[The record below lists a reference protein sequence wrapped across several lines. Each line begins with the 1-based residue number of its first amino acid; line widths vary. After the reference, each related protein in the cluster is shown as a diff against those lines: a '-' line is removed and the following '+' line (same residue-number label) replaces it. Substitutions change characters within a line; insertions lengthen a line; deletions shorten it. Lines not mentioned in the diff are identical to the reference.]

1 MRVRWIFE
9 EIQIESN
16 VLVKGYKHIACLKGF
31 DIIVLQTASTKLVN
45 KEVVYYSNSIMTL
58 DSV

>member
-1 MRVRWIFE
+1 M
-9 EIQIESN
+9 
-16 VLVKGYKHIACLKGF
+16 KGYKHIACLKGF